1 MYARRKLL
9 PLSCSLLLSA
19 IGAGEATAQT
29 PQFIEYAAK
38 FACGRVPLVQ
48 GGGDA
53 DVVAGVYASSIN
65 IHNPQ
70 AEAPVTFAK
79 KIVVA
84 NPEGQPFGHIVV
96 KQDTI
101 PPGQAERV
109 DCPLIFKLL
118 DASAGRHVEGFVVLE
133 VKKTEPQLFLDVVGK
148 YSARAANGEVS
159 SFDVVPYSQKEIS
172 R

>member
-1 MYARRKLL
+1 MDARRRLL
-9 PLSCSLLLSA
+9 PLSCSLLLSV

-70 AEAPVTFAK
+70 ADASVSFAK
-79 KIVVA
+79 KVVVA

-96 KQDTI
+96 KQDTL

-109 DCPLIFKLL
+109 DCPLIFRIL

-159 SFDVVPYSQKEIS
+159 SFDIVTYSHKEIS